1 MISRSDI
8 SRIGFG
14 SYRISLDS
22 KEHEQ
27 ALVYALQCGCNL
39 IDTASNYSNGNSEKL
54 IGKVLNEAGNPP
66 VFLITKAGYISYD
79 NLSILQK
86 LNEEGKGLQDVVQV
100 SEYLKH
106 SIHPEYLEAQLE
118 TSLRRLNRKY
128 LDGFLL
134 HSPEYYFQDKSHE
147 VNPTEYYSRIQ
158 KAFEFLEEKVKQGII
173 RYYGVSSNTLTV
185 HKSEPDSTNLHELI
199 NLANRVSSNNYFKL
213 IQFPFNIIEQDA
225 HRELSHGKSLIQ
237 TALDHG
243 LTTLGNRPLNANSAS
258 GLLRLVIHS
267 NEGERNPKADQAIYE
282 QAFALIEAQLKKID
296 ADAGIS
302 DIAILAF
309 LKDNWMNIQNPD
321 AFEKTF
327 HELFYPFVNYI
338 FEDQIPANTLAAL
351 NQFEDI
357 SRKYHAITQSRSV
370 TDYLESQGL
379 GRLLENTEESSLQQR
394 LCEEYLQ
401 MGISS
406 VLAGMRKPEYVD
418 DYKRFFPKPLAQSQV

>member
-8 SRIGFG
+8 SKIGFG

-27 ALVYALQCGCNL
+27 ALAYALQCGCNL
-39 IDTASNYSNGNSEKL
+39 IDTASNYANGDSEKL
-54 IGKVLNEAGNPP
+54 IGKVLNEAENPP

-79 NLSILQK
+79 NLAILQK
-86 LNEEGKGLQDVVQV
+86 LNEQGKGLHDVVQV
-100 SEYLKH
+100 SEHLKH
-106 SIHPEYLEAQLE
+106 SIHPEYLEAQIE

-147 VNPTEYYSRIQ
+147 VNQTEYYSRIQ

-185 HKSEPDSTNLHELI
+185 HKNDPNSTNLHELI
-199 NLANRVSSNNYFKL
+199 KAANRISSSNHFKL
-213 IQFPFNIIEQDA
+213 IQFPFNIMEQDA
-225 HRELSHGKSLIQ
+225 HRELNDGKSLMQ
-237 TALDHG
+237 TALDHDI
-243 LTTLGNRPLNANSAS
+243 TTLGNRPLNSNSAS
-258 GLLRLVIHS
+258 GLLRLVIHPDK
-267 NEGERNPKADQAIYE
+267 GESDPATDHAIYE
-282 QAFALIEAQLKKID
+282 EAFALIEEQLKKID
-296 ADAGIS
+296 PEAGIS

-338 FEDQIPANTLAAL
+338 FEDQIPEQTLTVIK
-351 NQFEDI
+351 QFEDT
-357 SRKYHAITQSRSV
+357 SRKHHLRTQSNSV
-370 TDYLESQGL
+370 IDYLKSQKL
-379 GRLLENTEESSLQQR
+379 DHLLDNAEDTSLPQR
-394 LCEEYLQ
+394 LCGEYLK

-406 VLAGMRKPEYVD
+406 VLAGMRKPGYVD
-418 DYKRFFPKPLAQSQV
+418 DYKRFFPKPLAQ